1 MNTTLFE
8 GRYQV
13 LKFFFARGSTVP
25 IYAGVEKKTELVSRK
40 KQTLEV
46 RDRSL
51 PGGQGEIL

>member
-1 MNTTLFE
+1 MKMILFE

-13 LKFFFARGSTVP
+13 LKFFFARGSSVP
-25 IYAGVEKKTELVSRK
+25 FYAGVVKKTEFEGRK